1 MKKINK
7 SIFYLL
13 CLLTVFLLEQ
23 CTEKINIKLDNN
35 QPHLVVEGMVT
46 NEATVKTIRLST
58 TTDYFYTQVAPAVT
72 QAKVTLYDDKST
84 VTLIENPANSGI
96 YITPAIYTG
105 IPGTKYTLNIE
116 LLSAISGQKIYSA
129 SEIMPKAYS
138 PDSIKML
145 YHPDWGK
152 SGSWETQLY
161 LQDPPG
167 ANYYSF
173 RGYRNDKLVTDTLS
187 NIRISA
193 DKFYDDRYVR
203 GMPTLFWSQEQQSE
217 KINVGDKI
225 KLQVGSIT
233 KEYYTFLDELK
244 QEVEPKNPLFSG
256 PSANV
261 STNISN
267 GGYGFFSVCAV
278 SYVSTTAKN

>member
-1 MKKINK
+1 MKTINK
-7 SIFYLL
+7 SIFYIL
-13 CLLTVFLLEQ
+13 CLLPVFLLEQ
-23 CTEKINIKLDNN
+23 CTEKINIKLENN

-72 QAKVTLYDDKST
+72 LAKVTLNDDKTS
-84 VTLIENPANSGI
+84 VMLIENPANNGI
-96 YITPAIYTG
+96 YVTPAIYTG

-116 LLSAISGQKIYSA
+116 LQNAINGQKVFSA
-129 SEIMPKAYS
+129 SETMPKAYS
-138 PDSIKML
+138 PDSIQML

-173 RGYRNDKLVTDTLS
+173 RGYRNDTLVTDTIS
-187 NIRISA
+187 NVRISD
-193 DKFYDDRYVR
+193 DKFYDNRYVR
-203 GMPTLFWSQEQQSE
+203 GMPTLFWNQEHISE
-217 KINVGDKI
+217 KIIQEDKI

-244 QEVEPKNPLFSG
+244 QEVNPKNPLFSG

-267 GGYGFFSVCAV
+267 GAYGYFSVCAV
-278 SYVSTTAKN
+278 SYISTTAKK

>member
-1 MKKINK
+1 
-7 SIFYLL
+7 
-13 CLLTVFLLEQ
+13 VFLLEQ

-46 NEATVKTIRLST
+46 NEATVQTIRLSS

-72 QAKVTLYDDKST
+72 QAKVTLYNDKTS
-84 VTLIENPANSGI
+84 VTLIENPANSGN
-96 YITPAIYTG
+96 YVTPSIYTG

-116 LLSAISGQKIYSA
+116 LQSAIGGQKIYSA
-129 SEIMPKAYS
+129 SETMPKGYS

-145 YHPDWGK
+145 YHPDWEK
-152 SGSWETQLY
+152 SGFWETQLF
-161 LQDPPG
+161 LQDPPEI
-167 ANYYSF
+167 NFYSF
-173 RGYRNDKLVTDTLS
+173 RAFRNDTLVTDTLS
-187 NIRISA
+187 NVRISD
-193 DKFYDDRYVR
+193 DKFYNNRYVR
-203 GMPTLFWSQEQQSE
+203 GMPTVFWNQGHKSE
-217 KINVGDKI
+217 KVNVGDKI

-244 QEVEPKNPLFSG
+244 QEVNPKNPLFSG

-267 GGYGFFSVCAV
+267 GAYGYFSVCAM
-278 SYVSTTAKN
+278 SYISTTAKK

>member
-1 MKKINK
+1 MKTINK
-7 SIFYLL
+7 SIFFILFLL
-13 CLLTVFLLEQ
+13 PVFLLEQ

-35 QPHLVVEGMVT
+35 QPRLVVEGMIT
-46 NEATVKTIRLST
+46 NEASVKTIRLST

-72 QAKVTLYDDKST
+72 NAKVTLNDNSIT

-116 LLSAISGQKIYSA
+116 LQSVINGQKIYSA
-129 SEIMPKAYS
+129 SETMPIAYS
-138 PDSIKML
+138 PDSIQMV
-145 YHPDWGK
+145 YHPDFGK
-152 SGSWETQLY
+152 NGSWETQLY
-161 LQDPPG
+161 IQDPPG

-173 RGYRNDKLVTDTLS
+173 RGYRNEILVTDTLS
-187 NIRISA
+187 NVRISD

-203 GMPTLFWSQEQQSE
+203 GMPTLFWNQEQKSE

-244 QEVEPKNPLFSG
+244 QEVNPKNPLFSG

-267 GGYGFFSVCAV
+267 GAYGFFSVCAV
-278 SYVSTTAKN
+278 SYVSTTAKK

>member
-1 MKKINK
+1 MKTINK
-7 SIFYLL
+7 FIPYIL
-13 CLLTVFLLEQ
+13 CLLTVVLLEQ
-23 CTEKINIKLDNN
+23 CTEKIDIKLANN
-35 QPHLVVEGMVT
+35 QPRLVVEGMVT

-72 QAKVTLYDDKST
+72 QAKVTLTDDKTT

-96 YITPAIYTG
+96 YVTPAIYTG
-105 IPGTKYTLNIE
+105 IPGAKYTLNVE
-116 LLSAISGQKIYSA
+116 LQNAINGQKVFSA
-129 SEIMPKAYS
+129 SETMPKAYS
-138 PDSIKML
+138 PDSIQMI
-145 YHPDWGK
+145 YHADYGK

-167 ANYYSF
+167 ANFYSF
-173 RGYRNDKLVTDTLS
+173 RGYRNDTLVTDTLS
-187 NIRISA
+187 NVRISD
-193 DKFYDDRYVR
+193 DKFYNDRYVK
-203 GMPTLFWSQEQQSE
+203 GMPTLFWSQEHASE

-244 QEVEPKNPLFSG
+244 QEVDPKNPLFSG

-267 GGYGFFSVCAV
+267 GGYGYFSVCAV
-278 SYVSTTAKN
+278 SYVSTIAKK